1 MLTGYGGDFSPPNPY
16 HGERMNRLRQRRAVP
31 EEVVKKTSTKPDD
44 TMTVGEIKKWLD
56 DNGVEYTGSHNTKAK
71 LLALIEE

>member
-1 MLTGYGGDFSPPNPY
+1 
-16 HGERMNRLRQRRAVP
+16 MNRLRQRRAVP